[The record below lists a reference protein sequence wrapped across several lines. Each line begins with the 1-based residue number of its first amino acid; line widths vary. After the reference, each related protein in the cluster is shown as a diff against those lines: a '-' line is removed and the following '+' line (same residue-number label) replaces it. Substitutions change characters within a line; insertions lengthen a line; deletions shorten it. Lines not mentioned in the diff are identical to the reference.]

1 MKKKQKPQDGS
12 GGPRLPRMSWAGFS
26 RSLRLRMVVLFGGT
40 AVLLFV
46 AVGALLV
53 WRVSTVQRGTV
64 MEMAGQIV
72 DARSAEVRRWLEGHV
87 QEVRGMSSL
96 NVIRGADVE
105 EIAEYLEGRQG
116 TFHPEH
122 ENVFFVDTRGQ
133 AVTSDGARA
142 DLSNRSYIQEV
153 LGGADYAISNGLESA
168 ATGNA
173 VVAVAHAVRTPRGD
187 VAGVLGASVT
197 LDSLSQLTRGMNFG
211 EGGYGA
217 VIGGDGVVMGHPNRA
232 VVMNLNITNAPDWP
246 GMEAIGRGVTRGE
259 RGAEYFTNLRG
270 LRHLGI
276 FSPIIGSPRWGV
288 VYILPIADL
297 NAPVQELTGIITTI
311 FLL

>member
-1 MKKKQKPQDGS
+1 MKTGTA
-12 GGPRLPRMSWAGFS
+12 GGLRLPRPGFGRLS
-26 RSLRLRMVVLFGGT
+26 RSLRLRMVALFGGT
-40 AVLLFV
+40 AVVLLV
-46 AVGALLV
+46 AVGAVLV

-72 DARSAEVRRWLEGHV
+72 EARSAEVQRWLEGHI
-87 QEVRGMSSL
+87 QEVRGLSRL
-96 NVIRGADVE
+96 NVIRGADFE
-105 EIAEYLEGRQG
+105 EIAEYLEGRHG

-122 ENVFFVDTRGQ
+122 ENVYFVDTRGQ

-142 DLSNRSYIQEV
+142 DLSDRSYIQEI
-153 LGGADYAISNGLESA
+153 LAGADYAISNGLESA

-173 VVAVAHAVRTPRGD
+173 VVAVAYVVRTPRGD

-197 LDSLSQLTRGMNFG
+197 LDSLSRLTRGMNFG

-217 VIGGDGVVMGHPNRA
+217 VIGGDGVVMGHPDRS
-232 VVMNLNITNAPDWP
+232 VVMSLNITNAPDWP

-270 LRHLGI
+270 QRNLGI
-276 FSPIIGSPRWGV
+276 FSPVIGSPRWSV
-288 VYILPIADL
+288 AYILPMADL
-297 NAPVQELTGIITTI
+297 NA
-311 FLL
+311 